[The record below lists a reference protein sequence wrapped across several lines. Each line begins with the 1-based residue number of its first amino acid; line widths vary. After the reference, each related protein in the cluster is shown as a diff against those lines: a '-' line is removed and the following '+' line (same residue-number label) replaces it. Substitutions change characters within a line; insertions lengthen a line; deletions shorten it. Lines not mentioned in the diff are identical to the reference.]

1 MENNY
6 LESRIFKADVS
17 ELDNLFEYSSKL
29 LTILEFSYKEITL
42 INTALEEIFV
52 NVAKYA
58 YDDAGFVEVTLSNDK
73 SSVKFVFRDSGKP
86 FNPLDRQDP
95 NITASSDEREIGG
108 LGIYMVKQIMD
119 SVTYEYVNNQNVLTL
134 VKNRKQQ

>member
-6 LESRIFKADVS
+6 LESRIFKADVA
-17 ELDNLFEYSSKL
+17 ELDNLFEYSSRL
-29 LTILEFSYKEITL
+29 LKILEFTSREITL

-58 YDDAGFVEVTLSNDK
+58 YDDTGFVEVTLSNDK

-86 FNPLDRQDP
+86 FNPLAKQDP

-119 SVTYEYVNNQNVLTL
+119 EVTYDYINNQNVLTL
-134 VKNRKQQ
+134 IKNRKQN